1 MLLSSSFLPF
11 PTNEADDRVQPRLL
25 DCHQITLVDDI
36 DYILGTIMSVAG
48 KDKEN
53 SSAPIP
59 PSP

>member
-1 MLLSSSFLPF
+1 
-11 PTNEADDRVQPRLL
+11 VQPRLL